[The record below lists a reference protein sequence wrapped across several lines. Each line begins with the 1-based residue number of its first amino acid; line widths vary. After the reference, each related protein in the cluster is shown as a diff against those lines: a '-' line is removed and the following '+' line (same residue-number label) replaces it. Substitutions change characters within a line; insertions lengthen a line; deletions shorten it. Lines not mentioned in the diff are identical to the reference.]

1 MIISGVIDQEVKARG
16 SEVRKSIFHA
26 LDKCIKRRDVA
37 GVQLQGDGFGS
48 CVIDRANHRFRVRAM
63 SVIRENRVD
72 AALREAL
79 NRTAA
84 DTTTAT
90 GDNRNL
96 LWGNCICF
104 HDHCALHSGLKCLSS
119 QSSSASKNQATT
131 RHRTSK
137 PSLQR
142 FFAWAES

>member
-16 SEVRKSIFHA
+16 SEVRESIFHA
-26 LDKCIKRRDVA
+26 FDKCIKRRDVA

-48 CVIDRANHRFRVRAM
+48 CVIYRANNRFRVRAM
-63 SVIRENRVD
+63 SVKREDRID
-72 AALREAL
+72 APLREAL

-104 HDHCALHSGLKCLSS
+104 HHHCVLHSGLQCLSR
-119 QSSSASKNQATT
+119 QSSSRSKKSSHHAPKGLET
-131 RHRTSK
+131 
-137 PSLQR
+137 L
-142 FFAWAES
+142 FAVCPCVA